1 MFILDASA
9 IHNVASTNAVHFAT
23 SRWCKTSLATD
34 GPSMRQ
40 PLTMRFLRLVD
51 LRCRAAS
58 SMIGNRIA
66 LRRDPEA
73 EFFAT
78 GLPTRGDPGAEILS
92 V

>member
-9 IHNVASTNAVHFAT
+9 IHDVASTNTVHFAT
-23 SRWCKTSLATD
+23 SRWCKTSLAMD

-66 LRRDPEA
+66 LRRDPD
-73 EFFAT
+73 
-78 GLPTRGDPGAEILS
+78 GLTLCYRISHTRGSGGQNF
-92 V
+92 